1 MGHSGPGGFYS
12 SVHKIKEHLD
22 FLCCGAEQGQSSGS
36 YRSLSALPALW
47 KPHSRGDCLVRSLSC
62 TKETLSESL
71 WPRSDAQNELR
82 NISLG
87 YAAVNMCRCTAWVY
101 KWPKKKK
108 KKLFRGASPLDK
120 RCAISSRVC
129 LFLLVYDHSQRDT
142 VSPLL
147 FSIETKYN
155 MILHCYCDIIL
166 NTSYRNVA

>member
-1 MGHSGPGGFYS
+1 MPSLCEFDSSQFYMGHSGPGGFYS

-82 NISLG
+82 NISLF
-87 YAAVNMCRCTAWVY
+87 YAAVNLCSCMTWVY
-101 KWPKKKK
+101 KWPKH
-108 KKLFRGASPLDK
+108 KKLYTVASLLDK
-120 RCAISSRVC
+120 RCAISSLVC
-129 LFLLVYDHSQRDT
+129 LFLLVYDHSQQRWDVT
-142 VSPLL
+142 HSQ
-147 FSIETKYN
+147 ST
-155 MILHCYCDIIL
+155 
-166 NTSYRNVA
+166 RG